1 MLEDNQTVEVMIH
14 LMEFGVVAGM
24 VAVVAFTLARH
35 KKIVGLEDPS
45 LAGVAQDPGA
55 DQG

>member
-35 KKIVGLEDPS
+35 KKIEGLEDPT
-45 LAGVAQDPGA
+45 LARVAQDPGT